1 MGFAL
6 VVALAVTSAVLTVA
20 PSSPVLAGWATAVPA
35 IDDRPIEHLPV
46 DDPPLDDAAAEEAAR
61 AISAARERANALAD
75 ELWSTQS
82 AYDLLLEHELRLT
95 AEIDELEVEVEMLRA
110 NVESIA
116 ITRFVAS
123 GSEGIPLLTDIR
135 APNERVRADVLV
147 GVVAD
152 VGASRLDDFDAVRRE
167 LDVARL
173 DLAAT
178 QRASR
183 RQQERLEQLRV
194 DAEAEVQRLREVEG
208 QRLEDEAV
216 RRALEARQR
225 EAQRELEEAERRRV
239 EDARRVEAETVADQT
254 DVAPESGRRID
265 PTASAVG
272 GRTGAGGGGSNPSSL
287 FVDAIVCPVVG
298 GSAWGDTWGAPRS
311 GGRRHQGVD
320 MLAPTGTPLVA
331 VVSGSTE
338 HRANRLGGLT
348 VSLVGDNGVRYYYAH
363 LSAYEGPAGRVDQ
376 GQVIGYVGETGNA
389 TGVPHLHFEIRPGS
403 GVPVNPTPSVRAAGC

>member
-1 MGFAL
+1 MGARGARGAAGAVFAIAVAMAS
-6 VVALAVTSAVLTVA
+6 VV
-20 PSSPVLAGWATAVPA
+20 PSSPVGADRIAAPSPVAAPPADETAA
-35 IDDRPIEHLPV
+35 D
-46 DDPPLDDAAAEEAAR
+46 EAAR

-82 AYDLLLEHELRLT
+82 AYDLLAEQELRLT
-95 AEIDELEVEVEMLRA
+95 AEIDQLELEVETLRA
-110 NVESIA
+110 HVESIA

-123 GSEGIPLLTDIR
+123 GSEGIPLLTDVR

-152 VGASRLDDFDAVRRE
+152 VGASRLDDFEAARRA

-173 DLAAT
+173 ELAAT
-178 QRASR
+178 QRASE
-183 RQQERLEQLRV
+183 RQQERLEQLRL
-194 DAEAEVQRLREVEG
+194 DAEAEVQRLREIEG

-216 RRALEARQR
+216 RRALEAQQR
-225 EAQRELEEAERRRV
+225 EAQRELEEAERRRA
-239 EDARRVEAETVADQT
+239 EEARRAESEVA
-254 DVAPESGRRID
+254 AD
-265 PTASAVG
+265 PTDAAPDPARRTDAVGRGVG
-272 GRTGAGGGGSNPSSL
+272 GRTGAGGGGSDPVSA
-287 FVDAIVCPVVG
+287 FVDSIVCPVVG

-331 VVSGSTE
+331 VVSGTTE

-348 VSLVGDNGVRYYYAH
+348 VSLVGDNGTRYYYAH
-363 LSAYEGPAGRVDQ
+363 LSGYEGPAGRVDQ
-376 GQVIGYVGETGNA
+376 GEVIGYVGESGNA